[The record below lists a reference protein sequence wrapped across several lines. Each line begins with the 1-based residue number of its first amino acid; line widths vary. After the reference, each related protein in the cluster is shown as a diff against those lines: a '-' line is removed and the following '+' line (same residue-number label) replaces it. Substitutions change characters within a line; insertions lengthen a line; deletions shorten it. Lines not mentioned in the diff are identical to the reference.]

1 MGGKGKSGPVS
12 TNDQM
17 VQMQMQQAAEAK
29 QANIERSARLEQGL
43 SQITD
48 IFGGHPS
55 DATMLD
61 LSGITS
67 GKVPAIPAGAS
78 STTGTYGNW
87 GGGSP
92 QAWDDATKSWVDV
105 GSSLAGGYTWG
116 SLPSSGGAQ
125 QYGIW
130 DSSGN
135 LVTSAGSPDDLAQ
148 RQIWYGGTSDKMVG
162 GFDNT
167 MYDKFRQATLDYYLP
182 QETQQYSD
190 ARSKLSYDLARAGQL
205 NSSTANTSVAQLAKQ
220 DELNRAQ
227 IASQADTQTAGL
239 RKQIQDYQQQAINQL
254 YATED
259 PTTAA
264 NTAQNMVANA
274 QLTTPLLNPAGAMF
288 APIAVGTAN
297 LAGALTSPYNF
308 SMAQGNTTTTPIKN
322 PDQGTGITGA
332 V

>member
-1 MGGKGKSGPVS
+1 MGGKGKSGPVA

-48 IFGGHPS
+48 IFGGHPE
-55 DATMLD
+55 DATLLD
-61 LSGITS
+61 LSGIASGTVPQLPPYATS
-67 GKVPAIPAGAS
+67 GSGFTS
-78 STTGTYGNW
+78 GN
-87 GGGSP
+87 
-92 QAWDDATKSWVDV
+92 QVWDDTTKSWVDM
-105 GSSLAGGYTWG
+105 GAGLEGGYRWG
-116 SLPSSGGAQ
+116 QTPSSGGAT

-130 DSSGN
+130 DANGN
-135 LVTSAGSPDDLAQ
+135 LVTTAGSPEDLAQ

-162 GFDNT
+162 GFDST
-167 MYDKFRQATLDYYLP
+167 LYDKFRQSTLDYYLP
-182 QETQQYSD
+182 QEAQQYSD
-190 ARSKLSYDLARAGQL
+190 ARSKLSYDLARAGTL
-205 NSSTANTSVAQLAKQ
+205 NSSTANTSVAELAKQ
-220 DELNRAQ
+220 DEMNRAQ

-254 YATED
+254 YSTED

-274 QLTTPLLNPAGAMF
+274 QLTTPLLNPAGALF
-288 APIAVGTAN
+288 APIAIGTAN

-308 SMAQGNTTTTPIKN
+308 SMGQGTTDQTRTRN
-322 PDQGTGITGA
+322 PDQGTQIAGA
-332 V
+332 A

>member
-1 MGGKGKSGPVS
+1 MGGKGQSGPVA

-61 LSGITS
+61 LSGIASGTAPQLPPYAQQSSSFTS
-67 GKVPAIPAGAS
+67 GNQV
-78 STTGTYGNW
+78 
-87 GGGSP
+87 
-92 QAWDDATKSWVDV
+92 WDDTTKSWVDM
-105 GSSLAGGYTWG
+105 GAGLEGGYRWG
-116 SLPSSGGAQ
+116 QLPGSGGAT

-130 DSSGN
+130 DANGN
-135 LVTSAGSPDDLAQ
+135 LVTSAGSPEDLSQ

-167 MYDKFRQATLDYYLP
+167 IYDKFRQSTLDYYLP
-182 QETQQYSD
+182 QEAQQYSD
-190 ARSKLSYDLARAGQL
+190 ARSKLSYDLARAGTL
-205 NSSTANTSVAQLAKQ
+205 NSSTANTSVAELAKQ
-220 DELNRAQ
+220 DEMNRAQ

-288 APIAVGTAN
+288 APIAIGTAN

-308 SMAQGNTTTTPIKN
+308 SMGQGNTSQTPIAS
-322 PDQGTGITGA
+322 PDKGTQTTGIA
-332 V
+332 